1 MSQSEVTKTVRVC
14 VLKLGCIGS
23 APLLEYIL
31 DERADRTDIEVRV
44 VTTGAKMYDEKYG
57 LELAEKGLKEDCD
70 IYVVVSPNATTP
82 GPTKARE
89 TLREKGKHVIVVSDA
104 PTSKIVKDLEAKG
117 FGYIIVLADSMIGA
131 RREFL
136 DPVEMTLFN
145 GDLIRVL
152 AVTGVYRLLQ
162 REIDNVIDQI
172 KKGITNIQLP
182 RIVVDKETA
191 IRYAEFRN
199 PYAKVKAMAA
209 YEIARHV
216 ADLTT
221 EGCFRIKEA
230 DRYIPI
236 VAAAH
241 EMMRYAAL
249 LADEAREI
257 EKYGDTVIRTPHS
270 TKGEVL
276 FKEKLAEKPV
286 KKE

>member
-1 MSQSEVTKTVRVC
+1 MSQEASNVVRIC

-23 APLLEYIL
+23 APLLEYLL

-57 LELAEKGLKEDCD
+57 LELAEMGLKEDCD
-70 IYVVVSPNATTP
+70 LYLVVSPNATTP

-89 TLREKGKHVIVVSDA
+89 TLRDKGKRVIVISDA

-117 FGYIIVLADSMIGA
+117 FGYIVVLADSMIGA

-136 DPVEMTLFN
+136 DPIEMALFN
-145 GDLIRVL
+145 SDIIRVL

-162 REIDNVIDQI
+162 IEINRVIDQI
-172 KKGITNIQLP
+172 KKGAADIQLP
-182 RIVVDKETA
+182 KIIVDKETA
-191 IRYAEFRN
+191 AKYSEFRN
-199 PYAKVKAMAA
+199 PYARVKAMAA

-216 ADLTT
+216 ADLTM
-221 EGCFRIKEA
+221 EGCFKVKEA
-230 DRYIPI
+230 ERYVPI

-249 LADEAREI
+249 LADEAREV
-257 EKYGDTVIRTPHS
+257 EKYGDTVVRTPHS

>member
-1 MSQSEVTKTVRVC
+1 MSQSEVTKIVKIC

-23 APLLEYIL
+23 APLLEFIL
-31 DERADRTDIEVRV
+31 DERADRMDIEIRTF
-44 VTTGAKMYDEKYG
+44 TTGSKMYDEKYG
-57 LELAEKGLKEDCD
+57 LELAEKSLKEDCNLY
-70 IYVVVSPNATTP
+70 IVISPNATTP

-89 TLREKGKHVIVVSDA
+89 SLREKGKHVIVISDA
-104 PTSKIVKDLEAKG
+104 PTTKIVKDLEAKG

-136 DPVEMTLFN
+136 DSVEMALFN
-145 GDLIRVL
+145 SDIIRVL
-152 AVTGVYRLLQ
+152 STTGVYRLLQ
-162 REIDNVIDQI
+162 TEIDNVIDQI
-172 KKGITNIQLP
+172 KKDVTNIQLP
-182 RIVVDKETA
+182 RIIVDKETA

-199 PYAKVKAMAA
+199 QYAKVKAMAA

-221 EGCFRIKEA
+221 EGCFKVKEA
-230 DRYIPI
+230 ERYIPI

-257 EKYGDTVIRTPHS
+257 EKYGDTVVRMPHS
-270 TKGEVL
+270 TKGEIL
-276 FKEKLAEKPV
+276 FKEKLVEKPV

>member
-1 MSQSEVTKTVRVC
+1 MSQSEVTKIAKVC
-14 VLKLGCIGS
+14 ILKLGCIGS
-23 APLLEYIL
+23 APLLEYLL
-31 DERADRTDIEVRV
+31 DERADRGDIEIRV
-44 VTTGAKMYDEKYG
+44 ISTGAKMYDEKYG

-70 IYVVVSPNATTP
+70 IYIVVSPNATTP

-104 PTSKIVKDLEAKG
+104 PTSKIVKDLDAKG

-136 DPVEMTLFN
+136 DPIEMALFN
-145 GDLIRVL
+145 SDLIRVL

-162 REIDNVIDQI
+162 LEIDNVINQI
-172 KKGITNIQLP
+172 KKGAESIQLP
-182 RIVVDKETA
+182 KIVVDKET
-191 IRYAEFRN
+191 IVKYAEFRN

-209 YEIARHV
+209 YEMARHV
-216 ADLTT
+216 ADLTI

-230 DRYIPI
+230 ERYIPI

-257 EKYGDTVIRTPHS
+257 EKYGDTVVRTPHS
-270 TKGEVL
+270 VRGEVL
-276 FKEKLAEKPV
+276 YKEKIMEKPV

>member
-1 MSQSEVTKTVRVC
+1 MSQEVLSVVKIC

-23 APLLEYIL
+23 SPLLEYVL
-31 DERADRTDIEVRV
+31 DERADRNDIEVRV
-44 VTTGAKMYDEKYG
+44 ISTGSKMYDEKYG
-57 LELAEKGLKEDCD
+57 LELAEKGLKENCD
-70 IYVVVSPNATTP
+70 LYIVVSPNATTP

-89 TLREKGKHVIVVSDA
+89 TLREKGKRVIIISDA
-104 PTSKIVKDLEAKG
+104 PTAKIVKDLEAKG

-145 GDLIRVL
+145 SDIIRVL
-152 AVTGVYRLLQ
+152 AVTGVYRLFQ
-162 REIDNVIDQI
+162 VEINRVVDQI
-172 KKGITNIQLP
+172 KKGATDIQLP
-182 RIVVDKETA
+182 KIVVDKEVA
-191 IRYAEFRN
+191 VRYSEFRN
-199 PYAKVKAMAA
+199 PYARVKAMAA
-209 YEIARHV
+209 YETARHV

-221 EGCFRIKEA
+221 EGCFKIKEME
-230 DRYIPI
+230 RYVPI

-257 EKYGDTVIRTPHS
+257 EKYSDTVVRTPHS
-270 TKGEVL
+270 TKGEIL